1 MPADT
6 QDEPDL
12 DLELLLRRSLRHKR
26 LTVAVAVLV
35 LAATSAFAVLQKNV
49 YSSST
54 KLILQTSGSSL
65 GGSLG
70 ALASL
75 AGMDA
80 SSKSSDP
87 SLYIEDILRSTDLA
101 QAVLDRPWKGGKA
114 EADTSKAFLLRDF
127 WGTKSDTTVSDWVAK
142 EREGLIQRLNN
153 GKYIAVARNK
163 KSGVIT
169 LSTQFED
176 PRLSYDINRFLVET
190 VNDIL
195 VNRLSGKAGE
205 NRKFIESRAKEVKE
219 SLTRDEIALRNF
231 RANNRVR
238 TDPEYQ
244 LEEGRLQRSLQIDQ
258 EIYLQLVKQYEMA
271 KIDEAKDIPVLD
283 VIDSPRLP
291 MTKSGPNRKLIVLAG
306 GMGGLILGLFASL
319 LFDLYAENKKRFW
332 TRFAG
337 GSPFQPSQG

>member
-1 MPADT
+1 MF
-6 QDEPDL
+6 
-12 DLELLLRRSLRHKR
+12 
-26 LTVAVAVLV
+26 
-35 LAATSAFAVLQKNV
+35 AATVVVIGAGIFALLQKNV
-49 YSSST
+49 YSCST

-87 SLYIEDILRSTDLA
+87 SLYIEDILRSADLA
-101 QAVLDRPWKGGKA
+101 QAVLDRPWKGSKA
-114 EADTSKAFLLRDF
+114 VADTSKAFLLRDF
-127 WGTKSDTTVSDWVAK
+127 WETKFATRDSDWIAR
-142 EREGLIQRLNN
+142 ERETLIQRLNN
-153 GKYIAVARNK
+153 GKYITVARDK

-176 PRLSYDINRFLVET
+176 PRLSYDVNRFLVEK
-190 VNDIL
+190 VNEIL
-195 VNRLSGKAGE
+195 VNQLSGKAGE
-205 NRKFIESRAKEVKE
+205 NRKFVESRAKEVKA
-219 SLTRDEIALRNF
+219 SLSRDEIVLRDF
-231 RANNRVR
+231 RASNRVR

-244 LEEGRLQRSLQIDQ
+244 LEEGRLQRNLQIDQ

-283 VIDSPRLP
+283 VIDSSRLP

-306 GMGGLILGLFASL
+306 CMGGLFLGLFASL
-319 LFDLYAENKKRFW
+319 LFDLYLQNKKHLL
-332 TRFAG
+332 TRIVGA
-337 GSPFQPSQG
+337 SPHQIRQG